1 MAPYLSNSGSPPAT
15 LPESSST
22 SRPTLYIL
30 SDFHPE
36 AVKHAQDLFNCVL
49 FGDPEGENWRKN
61 ATAILI
67 KDYYITDDDLKAAPQ
82 LKVIGKQGVGLD
94 KIDLGACKRHGVEV
108 CNSPGINAGAV
119 AEMTL
124 CLALNV
130 AREVTHITMRQR
142 VQGEAIRKE
151 TVNGTLL
158 SKTTLGIVG
167 MGHIGQA
174 VARMF
179 SGALQTPVIAFDPFA
194 PKSGG
199 PWDHIPHRRAESL
212 DEILDAADI
221 VTLHLPLSDNTTGI
235 ISAPQLKRMKSS
247 AILLNTARGGLVDE
261 DDLVKALEEG
271 SIWGAGFDCHVQ
283 EPPTL
288 AKYERL
294 WNCPRFVGTPHI
306 AAATDETQIA
316 TINAA
321 TDKVYKFLVGE

>member
-1 MAPYLSNSGSPPAT
+1 
-15 LPESSST
+15 
-22 SRPTLYIL
+22 LYIL

-36 AVKHAQDLFNCVL
+36 AVKHAQSLFDCVL
-49 FGDPEGENWRKN
+49 FGDPEGDRWRES

-67 KDYYITDDDLKAAPQ
+67 KDYYITDQDLAAAPQ
-82 LKVIGKQGVGLD
+82 LRVIGKQGVGLD
-94 KIDLGACKRHGVEV
+94 KIDLDACARRGVEV

-124 CLALNV
+124 CLAMNV
-130 AREVTHITMRQR
+130 AREVAHITIRQR
-142 VQGEAIRKE
+142 VDGEAIRKE

-158 SKTTLGIVG
+158 SRRTLGIIG

-179 SGALQTPVIAFDPFA
+179 SGGLQTPILAYDPYA
-194 PKSGG
+194 PRKGG
-199 PWDHIPHRRAESL
+199 PWDDIPHRRVVSL
-212 DEILDAADI
+212 EDILDAADI
-221 VTLHLPLSDNTTGI
+221 VSLHLPLTADTKGL
-235 ISAPQLKRMKSS
+235 ISAPQLKRMKST

-261 DDLVKALEEG
+261 DDLTEALEKG
-271 SIWGAGFDCHVQ
+271 QIWGAGFDCHVQ

-288 AKYERL
+288 AKYQRL
-294 WNCPRFVGTPHI
+294 WSNPRFVGTPHI

-321 TDKVYKFLVGE
+321 TDKVYAFLTRKGPGAQ